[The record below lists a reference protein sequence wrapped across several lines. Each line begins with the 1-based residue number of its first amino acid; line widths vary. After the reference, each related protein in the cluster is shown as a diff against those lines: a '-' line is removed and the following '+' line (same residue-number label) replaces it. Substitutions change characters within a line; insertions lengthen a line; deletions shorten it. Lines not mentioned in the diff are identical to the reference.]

1 MLSPGIGIN
10 PISWSNDDLQYIG
23 GEVSLQT
30 CLSQARQAGF
40 AGVELGHKFPRD
52 AAKLKPILDE
62 HGLRL
67 VSGWYSCHL
76 LGQDAR
82 QEARDMQAHASLLQA
97 MGCSVIIFA
106 EVTGCIHSEPKVRLS
121 QRPRLTS
128 AEWKRFGQRLSETA
142 EIAAGYGLK
151 LCYHHHMGTVVQ
163 SGDDIDAL
171 MNSTTDS
178 VRLLLDSGH
187 ARFAGADPVQLAR
200 TYLNRIGHVHCK
212 DIRPQVLAACLNRD
226 SSFLDAVLDG
236 VFTVPGDGCV
246 DFPGIFRELGKID
259 YSGWVV
265 VEAEQDPSVAPSL
278 QYASLGY
285 RNLAATVAAAST

>member
-1 MLSPGIGIN
+1 MNPSIGIN
-10 PISWSNDDLQYIG
+10 PISWSNDDLQYVG

-40 AGVELGHKFPRD
+40 QGVELGHKFPRD
-52 AAKLKPILDE
+52 AARLKPILDE
-62 HGLRL
+62 HGLQL

-76 LGQDAR
+76 LNQDAA

-97 MGCSVIIFA
+97 MGCKVIIFA

-121 QRPRLTS
+121 QRPKLGS
-128 AEWKRFGQRLSETA
+128 AQWRSFGQRLSATA
-142 EIAAGYGLK
+142 DIAGDYGLK

-163 SGDDIDAL
+163 SADDIDAL
-171 MNSTTDS
+171 MNCTSEN

-187 ARFAGADPVQLAR
+187 ARFAGADPVQLAK
-200 TYLNRIGHVHCK
+200 TFLDRIGHVHCK
-212 DIRPQVLAACLNRD
+212 DIRPRVLSTCLNRD

-236 VFTVPGDGCV
+236 VFTVPGDGCI
-246 DFPGIFRELGKID
+246 DFPGIFRELQKID
-259 YSGWVV
+259 YSGWIV

-278 QYASLGY
+278 QYARLGY
-285 RNLAATVAAAST
+285 QNLQATVAGLSR